1 MKPLVFRKYLI
12 LLLLLSG
19 LFFSNSAFAGCRV
32 ENGTFY
38 AKEKSHMTAFAIYM
52 DSGKKA
58 DALRMVD
65 DGRIKSSTQAT
76 AIVIERDGPLVN
88 AQIIGIGKVWI
99 YNTFLHCQ

>member
-1 MKPLVFRKYLI
+1 MKPQVFFKHTI
-12 LLLLLSG
+12 LLLLLSSP
-19 LFFSNSAFAGCRV
+19 FFSNLASAGCRV

-38 AKEKSHMTAFAIYM
+38 AKEKNHITAFAIYM

-88 AQIIGIGKVWI
+88 AQIIGIGNVWI